1 MMQMRNC
8 LLGVLALCLAAPAV
22 AAPAVHVKSRTQAAK
37 PASDADARIVAIS
50 TRGSQQVHQRMA
62 LSLNKATIVQLDSDA
77 RDVLVSS
84 PDIVDAVVRSPR
96 RIYLLASKIGDTNA
110 FFFDAAGRQILS
122 LDIHVEKDTTDL
134 ATLMRTSLPN
144 SDIQASVVNDNVVLT
159 GNVASPLE
167 ATRALDIAGRFAG
180 DPKKVVN
187 LLRVVG
193 GQQVML
199 RVRVSE
205 MQRQIAKQFG
215 IDATAAAVAG
225 GVPITL
231 ATDNQF
237 GLLGRALSDISG
249 GQVGSV
255 CANAFVPTVTSSLTS
270 VTTNGV
276 PSTTATTSSNTPC
289 ASPNN
294 VQGVFKAL
302 EQVGLLHTL
311 AEPNLTAV
319 SGETAKFLAGGEFP
333 VPSGRDQQGNV
344 SIQFKQ
350 FGVGLAFTPVVLS
363 DGRISLQV
371 STEVSELTNTGAF
384 TLQGGAT
391 VAANGQT
398 VTTPGLTIPALA
410 VRRAETTVELPS
422 GGAFAIAG
430 MMQHTTKQMIDA
442 FPGVKDLPVLGA
454 LFRSRDF
461 QNDETEL
468 VVTVAAYL
476 VNPTSENKLAMPSD
490 GFVPPADAETL
501 LLGRLNAIHGPDSK
515 DSKPQTPEASASSG
529 FVVR

>member
-1 MMQMRNC
+1 MRKS
-8 LLGVLALCLAAPAV
+8 LLAVVLLSLAVPVAAAPAV
-22 AAPAVHVKSRTQAAK
+22 RTPPAAANTA
-37 PASDADARIVAIS
+37 DADARIVPIS
-50 TRGSQQVHQRMA
+50 LRGAAQAHQR
-62 LSLNKATIVQLDSDA
+62 LSLALDKATIIQLDADA

-96 RIYLLASKIGDTNA
+96 RIFLLAAKTGQTNA
-110 FFFDAAGRQILS
+110 FFFDGNGRQILS
-122 LDIHVEKDTTDL
+122 LDITVEKDITGLSAMMKST
-134 ATLMRTSLPN
+134 LPN
-144 SDIQASVVNDNVVLT
+144 SAILVSSVNDNVVLN
-159 GNVASPLE
+159 GNVASALDS
-167 ATRALDIAGRFAG
+167 TRAVDIAARFAG

-187 LLRVVG
+187 QLRVMG
-193 GQQVML
+193 NQQVML

-215 IDATAAAVAG
+215 VNLSAVNTIG
-225 GVPITL
+225 NYPL
-231 ATDNQF
+231 ALSTDNQF
-237 GLLGRALSDISG
+237 GLLGRALDDLSG
-249 GQVGSV
+249 GQAGQVCSGGGNPLGSD
-255 CANAFVPTVTSSLTS
+255 CTFQNKFEGT
-270 VTTNGV
+270 
-276 PSTTATTSSNTPC
+276 
-289 ASPNN
+289 
-294 VQGVFKAL
+294 FKAL

-350 FGVGLAFTPVVLS
+350 FGVGLSFTPVVLS

-384 TLQGGAT
+384 TLQGGS
-391 VAANGQT
+391 VVGSNGQST
-398 VTTPGLTIPALA
+398 TTPGLTIPALA
-410 VRRAETTVELPS
+410 VRRAETTIELPS
-422 GGAFAIAG
+422 GGSFAIAG
-430 MMQHTTKQMIDA
+430 LMQHTTKQMIDA

-468 VVTVAAYL
+468 VVTVSAYL
-476 VNPTSENKLAMPSD
+476 VNPVSEAKLATPSD
-490 GFVPPADAETL
+490 GFVPAADAETI
-501 LLGRLNAIHGPDSK
+501 LLGRLNAIKSPNNDSK
-515 DSKPQTPEASASSG
+515 SHEAQAPAG